1 MGNENTI
8 YTQLDIISQVLI
20 RCFFMGVG
28 VLFIW
33 WGALGLMPE
42 LTYNI
47 HSSMVPISYEQFK
60 VIHYFGMLLIKSII
74 FLFFLFSYIAIKMVI
89 KKNGV

>member
-1 MGNENTI
+1 MGI
-8 YTQLDIISQVLI
+8 A
-20 RCFFMGVG
+20 

-42 LTYNI
+42 LTYDV

-60 VIHYFGMLLIKSII
+60 VIHYAGLLIVKSII
-74 FLFFLFSYIAIKMVI
+74 FLCFLFPYLAIKMVL
-89 KKNGV
+89 KKNGL